1 MMMLYHEKK
10 GNELRVSTEFE
21 KERAPVVRHSFIIDA
36 ERNVTICE
44 TYASYREVT
53 NNRLK
58 ENQDEAIILFIK
70 QILAVQAVNQI
81 HILRECHNKKMGGR
95 RTIERILKLYL
106 NTHWTRRR
114 ESLSN
119 QWLYELIHHH
129 TKSIAEVPSV
139 LSILKQ
145 QAAMIKGPPT
155 LLKMDHRLSKDCF
168 HE

>member
-1 MMMLYHEKK
+1 
-10 GNELRVSTEFE
+10 
-21 KERAPVVRHSFIIDA
+21 
-36 ERNVTICE
+36 
-44 TYASYREVT
+44 
-53 NNRLK
+53 
-58 ENQDEAIILFIK
+58 
-70 QILAVQAVNQI
+70 VNQI
-81 HILRECHNKKMGGR
+81 HILRECQNKEMGGR

-129 TKSIAEVPSV
+129 TESIAEVPSVLSVLSVPSV